1 MESLFQALA
10 NAADAAFAIDEDQR
24 ITYWN
29 QAAQDLL
36 GYTPDE
42 VVGRLCHEILGGR
55 DDRDRAIC
63 RYHCHVATTALTGSA
78 VTTYDTCVRAK
89 SGETRW
95 LNVSILTF
103 PPSGDENSPLIV
115 HLLRDATLKKQQEQF
130 TRQVLGAAERLREG
144 IVSPVVPSVLTG
156 PHPDHLTDRESDVL
170 ALLAQGLSTRE
181 IAESLS
187 ISLSTTRNHVQNIL
201 HKLRVHSR
209 LEAVSYAFEHGLVP
223 GKSPGFRAR
232 PR

>member
-10 NAADAAFAIDEDQR
+10 NAADAAFVIDEDQR

-63 RYHCHVATTALTGSA
+63 RHHCHVATTALTGSA
-78 VTTYDTCVRAK
+78 VTTYDTCIRAK

-144 IVSPVVPSVLTG
+144 IVSPVVPSVSTG
-156 PHPDHLTDRESDVL
+156 PHLDDLTDRERDVL

-181 IAESLS
+181 ITQSLS
-187 ISLSTTRNHVQNIL
+187 ISFSTTRNHVQNIL
-201 HKLRVHSR
+201 HKLHVHSR

>member
-1 MESLFQALA
+1 MEGLFQALA

-24 ITYWN
+24 IIFWN

-63 RYHCHVATTALTGSA
+63 RHHCQVATIALTGSA

-130 TRQVLGAAERLREG
+130 ARHVLGAAERLREG

-156 PHPDHLTDRESDVL
+156 PHPDDLTDREQDVL
-170 ALLAQGLSTRE
+170 RLLAQGLSTRE
-181 IAESLS
+181 ISQSLS

-201 HKLRVHSR
+201 HKLHVHSR
-209 LEAVSYAFEHGLVP
+209 LEAVSYAFERGLVP
-223 GKSPGFRAR
+223 GKAPGFRAR